1 MLVGEGFLWNV
12 LEARGL
18 LNGGRA
24 GLCHGRSSAMSSL
37 FLSSKN
43 SSRDISPSWEEN
55 AYYCRMLVRE
65 IVQLAGFKPGS
76 ASCSFIEQIRRY
88 MYNISYVTL
97 KIRLVYFHFL

>member
-1 MLVGEGFLWNV
+1 ME
-12 LEARGL
+12 
-18 LNGGRA
+18 A
-24 GLCHGRSSAMSSL
+24 GLGYVMGDRQQCPACFYL
-37 FLSSKN
+37 QKN

-55 AYYCRMLVRE
+55 ACYCRMLVRE

-97 KIRLVYFHFL
+97 KIRLVYFHFHWF

>member
-24 GLCHGRSSAMSSL
+24 GLYHGRSSAMSSL

-55 AYYCRMLVRE
+55 VIIVGCLLGRLYSLQGLNQVLLLVHLLSKYAD
-65 IVQLAGFKPGS
+65 I
-76 ASCSFIEQIRRY
+76 CT
-88 MYNISYVTL
+88 ISVMS
-97 KIRLVYFHFL
+97 H

>member
-65 IVQLAGFKPGS
+65 IVQLAGADIGFLKRS
-76 ASCSFIEQIRRY
+76 QTLI
-88 MYNISYVTL
+88 NIFTFLS
-97 KIRLVYFHFL
+97 LVICRAEAFF